1 MALLCTP
8 GNKSSFCPELLCSE
22 IRHFY
27 VSGGKKSKQLKQKNY
42 SNLKNHQCKRIKL
55 VSSAAGD
62 SREEPGYG
70 HMIHSYPLSATQLQI
85 KLALI
90 SH

>member
-1 MALLCTP
+1 M
-8 GNKSSFCPELLCSE
+8 
-22 IRHFY
+22 
-27 VSGGKKSKQLKQKNY
+27 
-42 SNLKNHQCKRIKL
+42 KRIKL

-62 SREEPGYG
+62 SGDEAGYG

-90 SH
+90 RHWKVIVPDLKKSEWWHKPQQIKEACVPDPARLQRGSRN